1 MDGPE
6 ALAGA
11 ELRISTDRAT
21 LNAVLQQRLEPMQAM
36 IEGKLVLEGQ
46 MALLARLFGYLDRFS
61 GSFPVVVAAA
71 WPA

>member
-1 MDGPE
+1 MD
-6 ALAGA
+6 A
-11 ELRISTDRAT
+11 LRISTDRAT
-21 LNAVLQQRLEPMQAM
+21 LNAVLQQRIEPMQAL

-61 GSFPVVVAAA
+61 GSFPVVDAAA